1 MNESRYVLW
10 NDSGRVLCRAS
21 CLCTSGEKRDVLIM
35 APAGDRPPPA
45 ILDRLAHHLKLK
57 DELNSAWAARPI
69 ELVREQGRTMLVLE
83 DSGGEP
89 LTSLIGAP
97 MDVGRFLRLAVGIA
111 GASGQVHRRG
121 LVHKDLKP
129 AHILVDCADG
139 EVRLTGFGIASRLP
153 RERQT
158 LEPPET
164 IAGTLAYMA
173 PEQTGRMNRSI
184 DSRSDLYSLGV
195 TFYQM
200 LTGSLPFAASD
211 PMEWVHCHIAR
222 KPLAPSERLE
232 IVPPQLSRIVMKLL
246 AKAAEE
252 RYQTAAGLERDLRRC
267 LPEWEAHGRI
277 KDFPLGEG
285 DIPDRLLI
293 PETLY
298 GRERE
303 VGALLAAVDRL
314 VEGGAPELVLV
325 SGYSGIGKS
334 SVVHEL
340 HKALVPPRAL
350 FASGKF
356 DQFKR
361 DIPYATFAQ
370 AFQSLI
376 RSLLAKSEAELASWR
391 DAFLEAL
398 EPNARLMADLIPEL
412 KLIIG
417 DQPPVPELEPQ
428 QARSRF
434 QFVFRRFIG
443 VFAQPEHPLSLF
455 LDDLQWLDAATLD
468 LIEDLLTGS
477 DLQHLM
483 LIGAHRDNEVD
494 AAHSLMRKL
503 EAMRQ
508 AGTRVQEIRLE
519 PLGRADLGQLIAD
532 ALHCESER
540 VALLTQ
546 LVQEKTGGNPF
557 FVIQFLHTLAEEGL
571 LAFDHDAARWRW
583 DLHRIHDKGYTDNVV
598 DLLVG
603 KLSRLPVETRQA
615 LQQMACLG
623 NTAETA
629 MLAIVLRSSEEE
641 VHAAL
646 WEAVRQALVERLDGF
661 YKFIHDRVQEAAYSL
676 IPKAVRAEVHMR
688 IGRLL
693 VSQTP
698 PEKREE
704 AVFEIVNQL
713 NRGAALIT
721 QQEERDR
728 LAEFNLLAGK
738 RAKGATAYDTALQ
751 HFTAGR
757 GLLGETGWEQCYRLT
772 FDLEL
777 NGAECE
783 YLLGELASAEERLAI
798 LSTRAQTTVDSAAV
812 TCLRIN
818 LYTTLDQS
826 DSAVGVGLEYL
837 RRVDGQWSL
846 HPTAEDVRQDYDHLW
861 RQLGSASIEALL
873 ELPPTSDP
881 DRCATMDV
889 LTVLTSP
896 ALFTDLNLF
905 RLVVSRMA
913 TLSLEHGNGDG
924 SCLAYAWLG
933 GVLGTYFG
941 EYQAGFRFGRL
952 GLDLVEKH
960 GLDRFRARV
969 YLVFAVH
976 VAHWSQ
982 PLELSRAFLRR
993 AFDAAQDAGDLSYAA
1008 YSCIDLIT
1016 NRFATGD
1023 SLSEVER
1030 EAELGLEFACKVRF
1044 GLASDCIT
1052 GQLRLIRMLRGLTP
1066 EFTSFNDAEFD
1077 EGRFEQHL
1085 QNNPQLAIGACWY
1098 WIRRLQASIY
1108 ASDEASAIAAVSK
1121 AAPLLWTAPT
1131 QFELAEYHF
1140 YGALARAAHCD
1151 LTEAEE
1157 RSQHLE
1163 VLAAH
1168 HKQLAVWAENCPAT
1182 FANRVAL
1189 VGAEIARLEG
1199 REMDALRLYEAAI
1212 RLAREHGFI
1221 QNEGLAHE
1229 RAARFCMARGFQT
1242 IAVAYLANARHCY
1255 LSWGADG
1262 KVRQLEEMYPQ
1273 LRTEEPAPS
1282 PASTIGAPVEHLDLA
1297 TVIKVS
1303 QAISSEMVLEKL
1315 IDTLMRTAIE
1325 QAGAE
1330 RGLLILSRGA
1340 EPRIEAQATTSG
1352 DRVLVEHRDAPVT
1365 ASMLP
1370 ETVLHY
1376 VLRARE
1382 SVILDEAAAQSPF
1395 AADPYIRAHR
1405 ESSILCLPLINRGK
1419 LIGVL
1424 YLENNLTAGAFAASR
1439 IAVLKLLA
1447 SQAAISLENT
1457 RLYRDLELREA
1468 KIRGLVDANIIG
1480 ICVGARDGRM
1490 IEAND
1495 ALLRLI
1501 GHDRVDLLSGR
1512 ISWMDLTPPEWRDR
1526 SAQAFS
1532 EAAMTG
1538 AAQPFEKEYFRKDG
1552 SRVPVLVGEASIE
1565 GAEDQHVAFV
1575 LDLTGGKRAEE
1586 AVRRSEKELRDVI
1599 ETSPAMAWTTLPDGT
1614 NDFANHYWLE
1624 FTGRSSEDIT
1634 GAGWE
1639 DSFHPADVATHV
1651 KKWRASLA
1659 SGEPFE
1665 NEARIR
1671 ASDGEYRWFLHRAV
1685 PLRDERSNI
1694 HKWYGISTEIDDRK
1708 RAEAL
1713 LAGEK
1718 RILEMAA
1725 KGDSLAQ
1732 ILESLCLL
1740 VEEQASGVLASILLL
1755 DGTCLRHGAA
1765 PNLPKAY
1772 TDSIDGALIGPSAGS
1787 CGTAAYRGEQV
1798 IVEDI
1803 ATDPLWAG
1811 YREAALPHS
1820 LRACWSTPIFSSQ
1833 AAVIATFAMYYRE
1846 PRRPTSRDQETIE
1859 QITHLAGIAIEQN
1872 KTEEALRRSEA
1883 HLAEAQRLT
1892 RTGSWAYNA
1901 LTRKTTYWS
1910 DELFRILEL
1919 DPHEG
1924 PSREKFLQLVH
1935 PEDRDTVRKH
1945 LESGAH
1951 EKTGYT
1957 NDYRIVLADGTVRH
1971 LQDTGHPVF
1980 DASGNL
1986 VEFVGMTFDATER
1999 KRAEEALREVQM
2011 ELAHANRVATMGHL
2025 TASIAHEVNQPIAAN
2040 VINAQAALR
2049 WLSAERPDLEE
2060 VRQALS
2066 RIVVNGNRAGAVIS
2080 RIRALIKRAP
2090 PRNDSVAINDAI
2102 REVIELTRGEATKNG
2117 VSVRTQLAD
2126 GLPLIEGDRVQLQQ
2140 VILNLVINAI
2150 EAISAV
2156 NEPPREL
2163 LLSTEE
2169 SEPGVVRVAVQDSGG
2184 GLAPAALDRL
2194 FEAFYTTKPDGLGL
2208 GLSICRSIIEAHGGR
2223 MWVSANSPRGAVFQ
2237 FTVPARPG
2245 GL

>member
-1 MNESRYVLW
+1 MNESVHVLW
-10 NDSGRVLCRAS
+10 NDSGRVFYRAAR
-21 CLCTSGEKRDVLIM
+21 LCTSGEKRAVLIM

-45 ILDRLAHHLKLK
+45 ILDRLTHHLKLK
-57 DELNSAWAARPI
+57 DELDSAWAARPI
-69 ELVREQGRTMLVLE
+69 ELVREQGRTMLALE
-83 DSGGEP
+83 DPGGEP
-89 LTSLIGAP
+89 LTSLISAP
-97 MDVGRFLRLAVGIA
+97 MEPGRFLRLAISIA
-111 GASGQVHRRG
+111 GAVGKAHQRR
-121 LVHKDLKP
+121 LIHKDLKP
-129 AHILVDCADG
+129 AHILVNCGDG

-158 LEPPET
+158 REPPET

-200 LTGSLPFAASD
+200 LTGSLPFAASN

-222 KPLAPSERLE
+222 RPLAPSERLE
-232 IVPPQLSRIVMKLL
+232 VVPPQLSRIVMKLL

-267 LPEWEAHGRI
+267 LPEWEARGWI
-277 KDFPLGEG
+277 EDFPLGEA

-303 VGALLAAVDRL
+303 VDALLAAVGRL
-314 VEGGAPELVLV
+314 VEDGAPELVLV

-340 HKALVPPRAL
+340 HKALVPPRGL
-350 FASGKF
+350 FASSKF
-356 DQFKR
+356 DQYKR

-417 DQPPVPELEPQ
+417 DQPPVPELELQ

-455 LDDLQWLDAATLD
+455 LDDLQWLDGATLD
-468 LIEDLLTGS
+468 LIEDLLTRS

-483 LIGAHRDNEVD
+483 LIGAYRDNEVD

-503 EAMRQ
+503 EAIRQ

-519 PLGRADLGQLIAD
+519 PLSRDDLGRLIAD

-540 VALLTQ
+540 VTLLTQ
-546 LVQEKTGGNPF
+546 LVQEKTDGNPF

-571 LAFDHDAARWRW
+571 LAFDHDAGCWRW
-583 DLHRIHDKGYTDNVV
+583 DLHRIHDQGYTDNVV

-603 KLSRLPVETRQA
+603 KLSRLPVETQQA

-623 NTAETA
+623 NTVETA
-629 MLAIVLRSSEEE
+629 MLAIILGTSEEE

-646 WEAVRQALVERLDGF
+646 WEAVRQALVERLDGS

-676 IPKAVRAEVHMR
+676 ILQALRAEVHLR

-693 VSQTP
+693 AAQTI

-704 AVFEIVNQL
+704 VIFEIVGQL
-713 NRGAALIT
+713 NRGATLIT

-738 RAKGATAYDTALQ
+738 RAKGATAYDAALQ
-751 HFTAGR
+751 HFAAGR
-757 GLLGETGWEQCYRLT
+757 GLLGETGWEQRYRLT

-777 NGAECE
+777 NEAECE
-783 YLLGELASAEERLAI
+783 YLLGKLASAEERLAM

-812 TCLRIN
+812 ACQRIN

-846 HPTAEDVRQDYDHLW
+846 HPTAEDVRRDYDRLW

-873 ELPPTSDP
+873 DLPRTSDP
-881 DRCATMDV
+881 DRCASMDV

-941 EYQAGFRFGRL
+941 EYEAGFRFGRL

-969 YLVFAVH
+969 FLVFAVH

-982 PLELSRAFLRR
+982 PLQISRTFLRR
-993 AFDAAQDAGDLSYAA
+993 AFAAAQDAGDISYAA

-1016 NRFATGD
+1016 NRFAAGD

-1030 EAELGLEFACKVRF
+1030 EAELGFEFARKVRF

-1085 QNNPQLAIGACWY
+1085 QNNPRLAIGACWY

-1108 ASDEASAIAAVSK
+1108 ASDEASAIAAASK
-1121 AAPLLWTAPT
+1121 AASLLWTAPT

-1140 YGALARAAHCD
+1140 YAALARAAHCD

-1163 VLAAH
+1163 ALAAH

-1199 REMDALRLYEAAI
+1199 RGMDALRLYEAAI
-1212 RLAREHGFI
+1212 GLAREHGFI

-1229 RAARFCMARGFQT
+1229 RAARFCMARGLQT

-1262 KVRQLEEMYPQ
+1262 KVRQLEEMYPH

-1303 QAISSEMVLEKL
+1303 RAISSEMVLEKL

-1340 EPRIEAQATTSG
+1340 EPRIEAQATTYG
-1352 DRVLVEHRDAPVT
+1352 DRILVEHRDAPVT

-1376 VLRARE
+1376 VLRAKE

-1405 ESSILCLPLINRGK
+1405 ESSILCLPLINRAK

-1424 YLENNLTAGAFAASR
+1424 YLENNLTARAFAAGR

-1447 SQAAISLENT
+1447 SQAAISFENT

-1468 KIRGLVDANIIG
+1468 KIRRLVDANIMG
-1480 ICVGARDGRM
+1480 IFIWDFEGR
-1490 IEAND
+1490 ILEAND
-1495 ALLRLI
+1495 AFLHI
-1501 GHDRVDLLSGR
+1501 VGYDREDLASGR
-1512 ISWMDLTPPEWRDR
+1512 LRWTELTPPEWLERDV
-1526 SAQAFS
+1526 SLAQQQK
-1532 EAAMTG
+1532 MTG
-1538 AAQPFEKEYFRKDG
+1538 SLQPFEKEYFRKDG
-1552 SRVPVLVGEASIE
+1552 SRVPILIGTAIFEE
-1565 GAEDQHVAFV
+1565 RGDQGVAFV
-1575 LDLTGGKRAEE
+1575 LDLTE
-1586 AVRRSEKELRDVI
+1586 
-1599 ETSPAMAWTTLPDGT
+1599 
-1614 NDFANHYWLE
+1614 
-1624 FTGRSSEDIT
+1624 
-1634 GAGWE
+1634 
-1639 DSFHPADVATHV
+1639 
-1651 KKWRASLA
+1651 
-1659 SGEPFE
+1659 
-1665 NEARIR
+1665 
-1671 ASDGEYRWFLHRAV
+1671 
-1685 PLRDERSNI
+1685 
-1694 HKWYGISTEIDDRK
+1694 RK
-1708 RAEAL
+1708 R
-1713 LAGEK
+1713 
-1718 RILEMAA
+1718 
-1725 KGDSLAQ
+1725 
-1732 ILESLCLL
+1732 
-1740 VEEQASGVLASILLL
+1740 
-1755 DGTCLRHGAA
+1755 
-1765 PNLPKAY
+1765 
-1772 TDSIDGALIGPSAGS
+1772 
-1787 CGTAAYRGEQV
+1787 
-1798 IVEDI
+1798 
-1803 ATDPLWAG
+1803 
-1811 YREAALPHS
+1811 
-1820 LRACWSTPIFSSQ
+1820 
-1833 AAVIATFAMYYRE
+1833 
-1846 PRRPTSRDQETIE
+1846 
-1859 QITHLAGIAIEQN
+1859 
-1872 KTEEALRRSEA
+1872 TEEALRRSEA
-1883 HLAEAQRLT
+1883 YLAEAQKLSN
-1892 RTGSWAYNA
+1892 TGSWARNA
-1901 LTRKTTYWS
+1901 NGETTHSSEEHTRLYG
-1910 DELFRILEL
+1910 L
-1919 DPHEG
+1919 DPELG
-1924 PSREKFLQLVH
+1924 VPSFDAFAERIH
-1935 PEDRDTVRKH
+1935 PEDRAAVTETFARAIAERADFEIGFRTA
-1945 LESGAH
+1945 LP
-1951 EKTGYT
+1951 
-1957 NDYRIVLADGTVRH
+1957 DGTIKCIRGI
-1971 LQDTGHPVF
+1971 GHPVF
-1980 DASGNL
+1980 DGAGEL
-1986 VEFVGMTFDATER
+1986 VEFIGTAVDVTER
-1999 KRAEEALREVQM
+1999 KRAEQALRESEEQWKAVFENNPIMYFMVDASGAIVSVNPLGAEQLGFTVDELVGLPAQNLFHPEDREAVARRTADCFERRGPTVTWEARKIRKNGQVLWVREMARVMLIKDRPVALIVCEDITERKRVSDTLRDVQM
-2011 ELAHANRVATMGHL
+2011 ELAHANRVATMGQL
-2025 TASIAHEVNQPIAAN
+2025 TASIAHEVNQPVAAN

-2049 WLSAERPDLEE
+2049 WLSAERPNLEE
-2060 VRQALS
+2060 VRQTLS
-2066 RIVVNGNRAGAVIS
+2066 RIVENGNRAGAVIG
-2080 RIRALIKRAP
+2080 RIRALIKKAP
-2090 PRNDSVAINDAI
+2090 PRSDSVGINDAI
-2102 REVIELTRGEATKNG
+2102 REVIELTHGETVKNG
-2117 VSVRTQLAD
+2117 VSVRTRLAD
-2126 GLPLIEGDRVQLQQ
+2126 GLPPVEGDRVQLQQ
-2140 VILNLVINAI
+2140 VILNLVINAV
-2150 EAISAV
+2150 EAMIAT

-2169 SEPGVVRVAVQDSGG
+2169 SEPGIVRVAVRDSGP
-2184 GLAPAALDRL
+2184 GLTPAVLERIFD
-2194 FEAFYTTKPDGLGL
+2194 AFYTTKASGLGL

-2223 MWVSANSPRGAVFQ
+2223 MWVTANSPRGAVFQ
-2237 FTVPARPG
+2237 FTVPAGLG
-2245 GL
+2245 GS